1 MKTLA
6 ISKNIEVI
14 LPKMG
19 IMTHL
24 VELTR
29 HDYIYVKDQIK
40 INDVLSIEVDKSR
53 FWEENSLVKI
63 LLDVASLACGNIN
76 SYLFKD
82 FIH

>member
-6 ISKNIEVI
+6 ISKNIAFI

-29 HDYIYVKDQIK
+29 HDYIYIK
-40 INDVLSIEVDKSR
+40 ENLKTNDILHIESDKSR
-53 FWEENSLVKI
+53 FWEENSLQSIIKNLNWGI
-63 LLDVASLACGNIN
+63 
-76 SYLFKD
+76 
-82 FIH
+82 

>member
-29 HDYIYVKDQIK
+29 HDYIYVKDSLK
-40 INDVLSIEVDKSR
+40 INDL
-53 FWEENSLVKI
+53 LKI
-63 LLDVASLACGNIN
+63 LIPKK
-76 SYLFKD
+76 LFLL
-82 FIH
+82 

>member
-1 MKTLA
+1 MKTLS

-24 VELTR
+24 LELTR

-40 INDVLSIEVDKSR
+40 INDVLSIE
-53 FWEENSLVKI
+53 I
-63 LLDVASLACGNIN
+63 G
-76 SYLFKD
+76 
-82 FIH
+82 